1 MEPCTCELDTDVI
14 KKLNKDPSL
23 ISEHRDQS
31 FKIIQF
37 VQRIYNY
44 KSKDLI
50 KISLTILLTTYHLK
64 FPLTQEVTGGQV
76 IAII

>member
-37 VQRIYNY
+37 VENR
-44 KSKDLI
+44 KSI
-50 KISLTILLTTYHLK
+50 Q
-64 FPLTQEVTGGQV
+64 TQSPDHQENQTVQFYRTAQEARRSVEGLGE
-76 IAII
+76 